1 MIEVGTSGAGR
12 AVMGE
17 GATAGSPDW
26 LGVGSHST
34 VSILRTVLAIMGPRE
49 DAESSGLLVGP
60 RLGPEHSGNTGVA
73 VLVNSSNQRR
83 EFWKFPAQA
92 RSHYGFW
99 LLDIQ
104 TQVVG

>member
-17 GATAGSPDW
+17 GVTAGSPVW

-34 VSILRTVLAIMGPRE
+34 VSILRTILAIMGPVE
-49 DAESSGLLVGP
+49 DVESSGLLVGP
-60 RLGPEHSGNTGVA
+60 QLGPEHSGNMRVA

-99 LLDIQ
+99 LVDIQ